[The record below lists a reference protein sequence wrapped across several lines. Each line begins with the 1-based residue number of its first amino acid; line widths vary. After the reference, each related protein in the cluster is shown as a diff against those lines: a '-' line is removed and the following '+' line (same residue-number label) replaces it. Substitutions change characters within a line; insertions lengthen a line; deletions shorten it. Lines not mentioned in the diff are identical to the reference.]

1 MDIGRKNG
9 VAKIDDTDMYYVSFG
24 RGEKKLVVLPGL
36 SDGLATVKGKAV
48 VLSGVYKRFLMNIL
62 FICSA
67 GRIRCRRGIRSGIW
81 QKTRCVS

>member
-9 VAKIDDTDMYYVSFG
+9 VANIEDTDMYYVSFG

-48 VLSGVYKRFLMNIL
+48 VLSGVYKRF
-62 FICSA
+62 FDEY
-67 GRIRCRRGIRSGIW
+67 
-81 QKTRCVS
+81 TV